1 MISFSQKSAKKWISL
16 RKPFGICRKMLY
28 NKTSYESNKYAVSL
42 KTVHGTITDTGGHL
56 SYVSISKRNVGQ
68 SNLEKW
74 GKYITTLPEA

>member
-1 MISFSQKSAKKWISL
+1 MDFATKT
-16 RKPFGICRKMLY
+16 FGICRKMLY

-68 SNLEKW
+68 SKSRPLCSW
-74 GKYITTLPEA
+74 SV